1 MNDLADKKDIEY
13 CLKRLRDDNDY
24 YGDFGKQFLS
34 NSDIKTLLSNPSL
47 FKQSIEETPA
57 LIKGR
62 YFHQAMLE
70 PHKLD
75 EWEFSSCASRNSA
88 KYKSEVAGRGV
99 NFLMLEREKEDV
111 ERWVRIMKSNLDMY
125 EEVYADTCEFEKPG
139 LVKIE
144 GLWWKGKADVLA
156 KDCIIDLK
164 TTSSITDFSYS
175 AKKYN
180 YDSQAYI
187 YQTMFGRPLVFF
199 VVDKQTG
206 QLGRF
211 DTSDD
216 FVERGKHKVQKA
228 IEVYERFY
236 GEDAIEDANSYV
248 IRETL

>member
-1 MNDLADKKDIEY
+1 MTKLKTHTDIADCINM
-13 CLKRLRDDNDY
+13 LRDDENY
-24 YGDFGKQFLS
+24 YGEFGKQFLS
-34 NSDIKTLLSNPSL
+34 NSDIKTLLSNPAD
-47 FKQSIEETPA
+47 FKKSIEETPA

-99 NFLMLEREKEDV
+99 SFLMLEREKTEV

-125 EEVYADTCEFEKPG
+125 DEVYADTSEFEKPG
-139 LVKIE
+139 LVQLN

-164 TTSSITDFSYS
+164 TTSSISDFAYS

-180 YDSQAYI
+180 YDSQAFI
-187 YQTMFGRPLVFF
+187 YQTMFKRPLVFF

-211 DTSDD
+211 DTSDA
-216 FVERGKHKVQKA
+216 FVERGKHKVEQA
-228 IEVYERFY
+228 IEVFERFY
-236 GEDAIEDANSYV
+236 GEDAIEDAKNFV
-248 IRETL
+248 IQETL